1 MQRTINFL
9 LIILISSL
17 SVYSQPGNYKFS
29 EIKKISATDVKSQ
42 GRTGTC
48 WSFATTSFLE
58 SEIMRIKGIECDLS
72 EMLTVRYSY
81 KLRAEKYVRYHGY
94 LNFGPGAE
102 AWDVMDVISK
112 YGIIPNKDYPGLLI
126 NKNKHIHSEMDAVL
140 KSVVETI
147 ILNKNKELS
156 SVWLN
161 AFDGILDAY
170 LGEVPNEFTYN
181 GSKYSTFSFAKDMGI
196 NANNYIAITSFTHHP
211 YYKEFVFESPDNW
224 SNGVIQNVKLN
235 ELISIIDN
243 AIDNGYTIAWA
254 SDVSDKGFRHSK
266 GLAIV
271 PDKNWSDMDEDE
283 REKVFVEPCKQK
295 EINAEMRQ
303 LAYNNYNT
311 TDDHLMHIIG
321 SAKDKNGT
329 KYYLV
334 KNSWGKERN
343 ELGGYFYASE
353 AYVKLRTM
361 SIMVHKDA
369 VPVEIL
375 EKF

>member
-1 MQRTINFL
+1 
-9 LIILISSL
+9 
-17 SVYSQPGNYKFS
+17 
-29 EIKKISATDVKSQ
+29 
-42 GRTGTC
+42 
-48 WSFATTSFLE
+48 
-58 SEIMRIKGIECDLS
+58 
-72 EMLTVRYSY
+72 
-81 KLRAEKYVRYHGY
+81 
-94 LNFGPGAE
+94 
-102 AWDVMDVISK
+102 
-112 YGIIPNKDYPGLLI
+112 
-126 NKNKHIHSEMDAVL
+126 MDAVL